1 MTHHNLSRREV
12 PWHALLNCPEAG
24 ILGAREERELLVE
37 LVDCRNRILAAAP
50 VANSE
55 APENSFQ
62 QRVRELASRPEGLDP
77 VEDAL
82 RTVAQRYQ
90 VIRSKLA
97 MANVR
102 LVAHVA
108 KPYQGR
114 GIPPADLLQE
124 GICSL
129 LAAIDRFDVVQE
141 TRLATYAIWWIRQGI
156 QRAIAAG
163 AYPVRLNPRLLY
175 RLAQHGQSEGD
186 EEWVRRGGAKRAHK
200 DGAEGAASRS
210 LDHLLAATRP
220 PLSLDAPSQSDGV
233 TALADFFIL
242 GETEDQ
248 EDTDSDEF
256 VGVLIESLDP
266 REQLILTLRFGLK
279 GKEQQTLVQVSKLLG
294 VSKERVRQLEARAL
308 RKLREGTLRSGGNV
322 V

>member
-1 MTHHNLSRREV
+1 MVSSNESASWRAGRVGWIRSRTR
-12 PWHALLNCPEAG
+12 
-24 ILGAREERELLVE
+24 
-37 LVDCRNRILAAAP
+37 
-50 VANSE
+50 S
-55 APENSFQ
+55 
-62 QRVRELASRPEGLDP
+62 GL
-77 VEDAL
+77 
-82 RTVAQRYQ
+82 VAQRYQ

-175 RLAQHGQSEGD
+175 RLAQYGQSEGD
-186 EEWVRRGGAKRAHK
+186 EEWVRRGGAKRARMER
-200 DGAEGAASRS
+200 AEGTASRS

-233 TALADFFIL
+233 TALADFFVL
-242 GETEDQ
+242 CETGEQ
-248 EDTDSDEF
+248 EDSDSSEF
-256 VGVLIESLDP
+256 VGALIANLDP
-266 REQLILTLRFGLK
+266 REQLVLTLRFGLK
-279 GKEQQTLVQVSKLLG
+279 GKEQQTLMQVSKMLG